1 MNIKRVVRLMT
12 HASCVLATL
21 GVGILPSAATAAE
34 ATVRPQPTR
43 PNVVVILLDD
53 VGFSDM
59 GSFGGEIPTPNI
71 DALTKDGLAFTQF
84 YNNARCSPS
93 RASLLTGTY
102 PHQAGLGHLE
112 SVEVPGSKGLHS
124 KLSDRVVTLAEV
136 MKSAGYFTA
145 MAGKWHLGIS
155 RGVGPWQRGFDRSL
169 ASPSGELYYP
179 DQLQPLAQSVYIDGE
194 RVPASSPRVGQGNWY
209 SSDMFVDWQTKF
221 VGEAREQRKPFFL
234 YMPFVGAHFPLM
246 APPEDVAKFKGR
258 YMRGWEVIR
267 RERFERQKK
276 LGIIAADAE
285 LPAALPGSYD
295 WNKLSAEDKDRFDTM
310 MAVYAAV
317 IHRVDRAIG
326 TLVDRLRQSGEL
338 DNTLIL
344 LMSDNGGTAE
354 SGPDGRLRGEGLP
367 GSAQSVVWTGMNW
380 ATLQNAPFRYFKHH
394 TYEGGIA
401 TPLIAHWPR
410 GIAAQVRGTFVRE
423 PGHLID
429 VMPTLVEL
437 AGATYPRNFN
447 GHTILPMEGRSM
459 VPAFRGEPLTRDKP
473 IFWEHEGNRA
483 VRDGKWKLVAGF
495 RKPWQLFE
503 MTTDRAEMHDLAA
516 SQPDRTRKMAQQ
528 WDDWAARSDVDAWS
542 DDYDKNLKGRA
553 RQIWGGADAP
563 QLPRAMVD
571 GS

>member
-1 MNIKRVVRLMT
+1 
-12 HASCVLATL
+12 
-21 GVGILPSAATAAE
+21 
-34 ATVRPQPTR
+34 
-43 PNVVVILLDD
+43 
-53 VGFSDM
+53 
-59 GSFGGEIPTPNI
+59 
-71 DALTKDGLAFTQF
+71 
-84 YNNARCSPS
+84 
-93 RASLLTGTY
+93 
-102 PHQAGLGHLE
+102 
-112 SVEVPGSKGLHS
+112 
-124 KLSDRVVTLAEV
+124 
-136 MKSAGYFTA
+136 
-145 MAGKWHLGIS
+145 
-155 RGVGPWQRGFDRSL
+155 
-169 ASPSGELYYP
+169 
-179 DQLQPLAQSVYIDGE
+179 
-194 RVPASSPRVGQGNWY
+194 
-209 SSDMFVDWQTKF
+209 
-221 VGEAREQRKPFFL
+221 
-234 YMPFVGAHFPLM
+234 
-246 APPEDVAKFKGR
+246 
-258 YMRGWEVIR
+258 
-267 RERFERQKK
+267 
-276 LGIIAADAE
+276 
-285 LPAALPGSYD
+285 
-295 WNKLSAEDKDRFDTM
+295 
-310 MAVYAAV
+310 
-317 IHRVDRAIG
+317 
-326 TLVDRLRQSGEL
+326 
-338 DNTLIL
+338 
-344 LMSDNGGTAE
+344 
-354 SGPDGRLRGEGLP
+354 
-367 GSAQSVVWTGMNW
+367 
-380 ATLQNAPFRYFKHH
+380 
-394 TYEGGIA
+394 A